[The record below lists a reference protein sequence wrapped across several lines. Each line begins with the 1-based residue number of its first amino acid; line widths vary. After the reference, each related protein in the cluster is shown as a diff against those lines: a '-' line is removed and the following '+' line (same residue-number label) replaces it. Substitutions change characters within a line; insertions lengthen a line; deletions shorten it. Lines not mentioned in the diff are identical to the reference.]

1 MPSPTSAT
9 QSTESLPPT
18 AASSKDDSTLDAILI
33 RLGEFG
39 RFQIVILVLTC
50 LPVLFNAVSSITY
63 IFTAAN
69 VAHRCNITEC
79 DGPQSPY
86 EEPWTKYAIPAK
98 TRELDQCRRYA
109 PKAITNWTRSPG
121 DVQYCTAESFDS
133 KVMQNCPGNNFIF
146 RGEEVTISNDFGIYC
161 DEEWKLT
168 LTGTINNVGQF
179 FGIPLG
185 GLISDKYGRRNALAL
200 GGVLSA
206 IFGIMRSFT
215 TSYVPFL
222 VYEFLDNVANSSLY
236 SICFIIGIELVG
248 PSKRVFACSVIT
260 IFYAIGEMLLAIVSM
275 YFPNWRIMLRIFYI
289 PSLAIVSYYWIL
301 PESVR
306 WLLSQQRETE
316 ALDILKRAAQTNKRR
331 LSDTTLDKLILANR
345 EKLSSQGGARFPI
358 REACGKLFFRI
369 ANCSLCWVVTVLV
382 YYGLSLNSVLLGGS
396 KYYNFILIALVEIPG
411 FFIPC
416 LTMDRYGRRYSL
428 CGYMLLSGIC
438 CLCTVFVNSERYYL
452 QLSLFLVGKLAIT
465 AAFQVLYFFTSEI
478 FPTNL
483 RNSLMSFCSMIGRF
497 GSMVAPQTPLL
508 VKYYENAPAILF
520 AACALVS
527 GCLSLLFPETSNTI
541 LPTTVHE
548 ANKIGSKKSSKDPNS
563 STFNLE
569 NESTYM

>member
-1 MPSPTSAT
+1 MPTPTSAT
-9 QSTESLPPT
+9 QSIESLP
-18 AASSKDDSTLDAILI
+18 ASNHNNNNNEESTLDAILI

-39 RFQIVILVLTC
+39 RFQTVILILTC
-50 LPVLFNAVSSITY
+50 LPVLFNAVSSVTY
-63 IFTAAN
+63 IFTAGN
-69 VAHRCNITEC
+69 VAHRCNISEC
-79 DGPQSPY
+79 DGPQSAY
-86 EEPWTKYAIPAK
+86 DEPWVKFAIPMK
-98 TRELDQCRRYA
+98 GRELDQCQRYA
-109 PKAITNWTRSPG
+109 PRATTNWTTPRE
-121 DVQYCTAESFDS
+121 DEQYCTADNFNQELTED
-133 KVMQNCPGNNFIF
+133 CAHNFIF
-146 RGEEVTISNDFGIYC
+146 RNDELTISNDFGIYC
-161 DEEWKLT
+161 DDEWKLT

-185 GLISDKYGRRNALAL
+185 GLISDRYGRRNALAL

-215 TSYVPFL
+215 TTYVPFL
-222 VYEFLDNVANSSLY
+222 IFEFLDNVANSSLY

-248 PSKRVFACSVIT
+248 PSKRVFACSIIT
-260 IFYAIGEMLLAIVSM
+260 IFYAIGEMLLAVVAM
-275 YFPNWRIMLRIFYI
+275 YYPNWRIILRIFYI
-289 PSLAIVSYYWIL
+289 PALAMLSYFWVL

-306 WLLSQQRETE
+306 WLLSQERETE
-316 ALDILKRAAQTNKRR
+316 ATDVLKRAAQTNKRR
-331 LSDTTLDKLILANR
+331 LSDPSLDKLILANR
-345 EKLSSQGGARFPI
+345 EKLSTQCGGRFPL
-358 REACGKLFFRI
+358 REAFGKLFFRI

-382 YYGLSLNSVLLGGS
+382 YYGLSLNSVLLGGN
-396 KYYNFILIALVEIPG
+396 KYYNFILIAFVEIPG

-428 CGYMLLSGIC
+428 CGYMLLSGLC
-438 CLCTVFVNSERYYL
+438 CLCTVFVDSEHYYM

-483 RNSLMSFCSMIGRF
+483 RNSLMSFCSMVGRI

-508 VKYYENAPAILF
+508 AKYYANAPAILF
-520 AACALVS
+520 ATFALIS

-548 ANKIGSKKSSKDPNS
+548 ADKIGNKRSTSDPNS

-569 NESTYM
+569 NENTL

>member
-1 MPSPTSAT
+1 MQSNNASAA
-9 QSTESLPPT
+9 QSIESLS
-18 AASSKDDSTLDAILI
+18 AANSSKEESTLDAILI

-39 RFQIVILVLTC
+39 RFQIVILILTC
-50 LPVLFNAVSSITY
+50 LPVLFNAVSSVTY
-63 IFTAAN
+63 IFTAGN

-79 DGPQSPY
+79 DGPQSAY
-86 EEPWTKYAIPAK
+86 DEPWVKYAIPMK
-98 TRELDQCRRYA
+98 NSDLDQCQRYA
-109 PKAITNWTRSPG
+109 PRAITNWSVTNEAE
-121 DVQYCTAESFDS
+121 QYCTADLFDDEET
-133 KVMQNCPGNNFIF
+133 QDCPDNNFIF
-146 RGEEVTISNDFGIYC
+146 RDDEVTISNDFGIYC
-161 DEEWKLT
+161 NDEWKLT

-179 FGIPLG
+179 IGIPLG

-206 IFGIMRSFT
+206 IFGIIRSFT

-222 VYEFLDNVANSSLY
+222 VFEFLDNVANSSLY

-248 PSKRVFACSVIT
+248 PSKRVFACSIIT
-260 IFYAIGEMLLAIVSM
+260 IFYAIGEMFLAVVSM

-289 PSLAIVSYYWIL
+289 PALAVISYYWVL

-306 WLLSQQRETE
+306 WLLSQERESE
-316 ALDILKRAAQTNKRR
+316 ATDILKRAAHINKRR
-331 LSDTTLDKLILANR
+331 LSDATLDKLILANR
-345 EKLSSQGGARFPI
+345 EKLSSQRGGRFPL
-358 REACGKLFFRI
+358 REAFGKLFFRI
-369 ANCSLCWVVTVLV
+369 ANCSLSWIVTVLV
-382 YYGLSLNSVLLGGS
+382 YYGLSLNSVLLAGN
-396 KYYNFILIALVEIPG
+396 KYFNFILIAFVEIPG
-411 FFIPC
+411 FFLPC

-428 CGYMLLSGIC
+428 CGFMLLSGVC
-438 CLCTVFVNSERYYL
+438 CLCTVFLGSGNYYL

-483 RNSLMSFCSMIGRF
+483 RSSLLSFCSMVGRF

-508 VKYYENAPAILF
+508 AKYYENAPAILF
-520 AACALVS
+520 AVCALVS

-548 ANKIGSKKSSKDPNS
+548 ADTIGNKKTSSNPNS
-563 STFNLE
+563 STFSLE